1 MTSGRLEF
9 RILGPLSVR
18 VDGTEVPIGGPKQ
31 RGLLALLL
39 LNANRVVSR
48 ERFVAELFPE
58 QSVNS
63 ADHALRNHVSRLR
76 KVLAPVADE
85 PRLVARSPG
94 YLLRVEPGE
103 LDLERFE
110 ALAADGREALE
121 AGDAASAARALLEAE
136 TLWQGRALADLE
148 LEPLLRVEVER
159 LEDERLAAVEARID
173 AELALGRHAAVVPE
187 LEAVAEEHPFRERFR
202 AQLMLA
208 LYRSGRQAEGLEVY
222 RRTRALLSGELGLEP
237 GFELQEMERAIL
249 VQDPLLE
256 FANGANGGGGRAL
269 GGCPFKGLAPFE
281 PDDAELF
288 FGRERLVDEL
298 LGRLATA
305 PLLALI
311 GPSGSGKSSLLRAG
325 LLPALSR
332 YEHLLL
338 RPGEATAAKLR
349 EELEQ
354 IAPSRRLVVAVDQF
368 EEIFTPVVSEDERRA
383 FVAALVEAAW
393 DPERRVV
400 VLLTLR
406 ADFFGDV
413 APHVELADL
422 IGPNHVL
429 LGPMSPGELRRAI
442 EGPAART
449 GLAVEPGLVDQ
460 LVADVGGEAGAL
472 PLLSTTLLDLW
483 LDRED
488 EALTL
493 AAYERAGGVQG
504 AVGRHAEAAFAAVA
518 EDERDVAQRIVL
530 RLVSEGTST
539 ASTRRRAPLD
549 EIEAVEDARVAR
561 VLGILVER
569 RLLVASEG
577 SVELV
582 HDALLEHWP
591 RLTRWLEA
599 DAEGRRVQ
607 RQLTQ
612 AANDWDAGG
621 RDPGELFRGSRLAAT
636 LDWAAQAGGDAG
648 LNRLE
653 RRFLAASKAASV
665 RENRRLRLV
674 LAVAVAL
681 LAAAVVA
688 GALALQARGTA
699 RSKAQAEVAQRL
711 GAQAL
716 IEPRLDRALL
726 LARQGVALD
735 DSTATESNLL
745 AALLRAPAATRV
757 VAATGARV
765 LDDSVSSDG
774 RTLAV
779 RGDDGRI
786 SFFDAGSLH
795 RRGAPVRGSGQI
807 SFFGAIVRPVS
818 ALAFSPDGRTLAVGD
833 SDGST
838 AELYLVDVPT
848 RHIRA
853 TVGSPPDAV
862 IADVAY
868 SPDGRYLVTGEAVSG
883 RFSPPDEVLVLRR
896 GDGSFVRS
904 SKPIPGGRLIGF
916 ARGGKLLLVT
926 SGEHRAV
933 LLDTHTF
940 ARIRSFAIGGSAAVA
955 SNGNVAAFG
964 GNDGSVVLVDLRTGA
979 RRAMDRRASRRVLG
993 VAFSRDG
1000 NVLATT
1006 SDDGTVSVWD
1016 VPTATLR
1023 ETFGGVSAAALAP
1036 QFSADG
1042 ATLYTGANDGTVVAW
1057 DVQGARRIARPFRF
1071 APAPLGGQGPHP
1083 QTDGASTA
1091 LAVSP
1096 DSRTFAT
1103 SPRIGLVTLWS
1114 SATLAV
1120 VGRLRYAGLDAS
1132 SFAWSRDGRFLAAS
1146 GTKVDAV
1153 VWDARTQRVVRA
1165 LGSGV
1170 ALGVALSPRG
1180 DLAATAGVDGTLN
1193 VYAVRSGRLVA
1204 QLHVK
1209 GTLQDVDFSPDGT
1222 LLVAAG
1228 LAGQIVV
1235 WDVRRRVLVHT
1246 IENGAAILT
1255 IRFAPDGH
1263 RFATGDLLGRVDF
1276 WDART
1281 GRRAAAAVTG
1291 LNGGVVSVSYDP
1303 SGRRLSITGFDGKV
1317 RLWDIQSRK
1326 LVGSPLAASQVGG
1339 WGMFS
1344 PDGRR
1349 IVSVF
1354 GSGLGVVWDVDPSAW
1369 AAHACRV
1376 ADRSLTRSEWVS
1388 FLPHVR
1394 YRRTCR

>member
-1 MTSGRLEF
+1 
-9 RILGPLSVR
+9 
-18 VDGTEVPIGGPKQ
+18 
-31 RGLLALLL
+31 
-39 LNANRVVSR
+39 
-48 ERFVAELFPE
+48 
-58 QSVNS
+58 
-63 ADHALRNHVSRLR
+63 
-76 KVLAPVADE
+76 
-85 PRLVARSPG
+85 
-94 YLLRVEPGE
+94 
-103 LDLERFE
+103 
-110 ALAADGREALE
+110 
-121 AGDAASAARALLEAE
+121 
-136 TLWQGRALADLE
+136 
-148 LEPLLRVEVER
+148 
-159 LEDERLAAVEARID
+159 
-173 AELALGRHAAVVPE
+173 
-187 LEAVAEEHPFRERFR
+187 
-202 AQLMLA
+202 MLA

-256 FANGANGGGGRAL
+256 FANGGSGGGRRAV

-298 LGRLATA
+298 LGRLATT

-332 YEHLLL
+332 FEHLLL

-349 EELEQ
+349 QELEQ
-354 IAPSRRLVVAVDQF
+354 MAPSRRLVVAVDQF
-368 EEIFTPVVSEDERRA
+368 EEVFSSAVSEDERRA
-383 FVAALVEAAW
+383 FIGALVEAAW
-393 DPERRVV
+393 DPERRVA

-406 ADFFGDV
+406 ADFFGGV
-413 APHVELADL
+413 APYVELADL

-449 GLAVEPGLVDQ
+449 GLRVEPGLVDQ

-488 EALTL
+488 DALTL

-518 EDERDVAQRIVL
+518 ENERDVAQRIVL

-539 ASTRRRAPLD
+539 ALTRRRAPLD
-549 EIEAVEDARVAR
+549 EIEAVEDDRVAR
-561 VLGILVER
+561 VLGVLVER
-569 RLLVASEG
+569 RLLVVSEG

-582 HDALLEHWP
+582 HEALLEHWP

-607 RQLTQ
+607 RQLMQ
-612 AANDWDAGG
+612 AAKDWDRGG

-636 LDWAAQAGGDAG
+636 LDWAAQAGGDVG

-681 LAAAVVA
+681 LTAALAA

-745 AALLRAPAATRV
+745 AALLRAPAAIGV
-757 VAATGARV
+757 VAGARV

-774 RTLAV
+774 RTLVV

-786 SFFDAGSLH
+786 SFFDAGTL
-795 RRGAPVRGSGQI
+795 RRHGRPVRGSGQV
-807 SFFGAIVRPVS
+807 SFFGAIVRPVR

-838 AELYLVDVPT
+838 AELYLVDVGT
-848 RHIRA
+848 HHIRA
-853 TVGSPPDAV
+853 TVGSPPNAV
-862 IADVAY
+862 TADVAY

-883 RFSPPDEVLVLRR
+883 RFSPPDEMLVLRR
-896 GDGSFVRS
+896 GDGSVLRS

-916 ARGGKLLLVT
+916 ARGTKLLLVT
-926 SGEHRAV
+926 SGEHRTV
-933 LLDTHTF
+933 LLDAHTF
-940 ARIRSFAIGGSAAVA
+940 ARIRSLPIGGSAAVA
-955 SNGNVAAFG
+955 PNGNLAAFG
-964 GNDGSVVLVDLRTGA
+964 GNDGSVILVDLRTGA
-979 RRAMDRRASRRVLG
+979 RKAMDRRASRRVLG
-993 VAFSRDG
+993 VAFSRNG
-1000 NVLATT
+1000 SVLATT

-1023 ETFGGVSAAALAP
+1023 ETFHGVSAAALAP
-1036 QFSADG
+1036 QFSANG

-1057 DVQGARRIARPFRF
+1057 DVQGAHRIARPFRF

-1083 QTDGASTA
+1083 QTEASTA

-1103 SPRIGLVTLWS
+1103 SPRVGVVTLWS
-1114 SATLAV
+1114 SARLAV
-1120 VGRLRYAGLDAS
+1120 VGRLRYPGVDPS
-1132 SFAWSRDGRFLAAS
+1132 SLAWSRDGRFVAAS
-1146 GTKVDAV
+1146 GTKMDAV
-1153 VWDARTQRVVRA
+1153 VWEARSHKVVRA
-1165 LGSGV
+1165 LGSGL
-1170 ALGVALSPRG
+1170 ALGVALSPHG
-1180 DLAATAGVDGTLN
+1180 DFAATAGGNGTLN
-1193 VYAVRSGRLVA
+1193 VYAVRSGRRLA
-1204 QLHVK
+1204 QLHVQ
-1209 GTLQDVDFSPDGT
+1209 GTLQDVDFSPDGR

-1228 LAGQIVV
+1228 LAGHVVV
-1235 WDVRRRVLVHT
+1235 WDVLRRVRVRT
-1246 IENGAAILT
+1246 IENGDAILT
-1255 IRFAPDGH
+1255 IRFAPDGN
-1263 RFATGDLLGRVDF
+1263 RFATGDLLGHVEF

-1291 LNGGVVSVSYDP
+1291 LNGGVISVSYDP
-1303 SGRRLSITGFDGKV
+1303 SGKRLSITGVDGNV
-1317 RLWDIQSRK
+1317 RLWDIPSRK

-1344 PDGRR
+1344 PDGKH
-1349 IVSVF
+1349 IVTVF
-1354 GSGLGVVWDVDPSAW
+1354 GSGLGVVWDVDPAAW
-1369 AAHACRV
+1369 ATQACRV
-1376 ADRSLTRSEWVS
+1376 ADRSLTRSEWTN
-1388 FLPHVR
+1388 FLPQIR
-1394 YRRTCR
+1394 YRPTCQ